1 MTDDHIKINVFIAGR
16 SYPLKIKPSE
26 EQQVLEIVER
36 VESRIKDLKSKY
48 PQKDAQDYLAMT
60 LLSLGTEL
68 STENISLESV
78 VDQKMDAIKGWIDQ
92 ITD

>member
-1 MTDDHIKINVFIAGR
+1 MAEDLIKINVFIAGR

-26 EQQVLEIVER
+26 EKQVQEIVER
-36 VESRIKDLKSKY
+36 VESRIKDLKSRY

-60 LLSLGTEL
+60 ILTLGSDF
-68 STENISLESV
+68 STEHQSLESA
-78 VDQKMDAIKGWIDQ
+78 VDQKMDTIKGWIDQ